1 MIKKTIKVLGV
12 RLSLVFLVLVLVLIA
27 GAAGLMLGYGVL
39 GSGQASRVFSG
50 DLWQEVMQR
59 LNP

>member
-27 GAAGLMLGYGVL
+27 GAAGLMLDYGVL
-39 GSGQASRVFSG
+39 GGGQASRVFSG
-50 DLWQEVMQR
+50 DLWQEVIQR

>member
-39 GSGQASRVFSG
+39 GGGQSSRVFSG

>member
-39 GSGQASRVFSG
+39 GGGQAFRVFSG

>member
-1 MIKKTIKVLGV
+1 MIKKMIKVLGV

-39 GSGQASRVFSG
+39 GGGQASRVFSG

>member
-1 MIKKTIKVLGV
+1 MIKKTIKVLGI

-27 GAAGLMLGYGVL
+27 AATGLMLGYGVL
-39 GSGQASRVFSG
+39 GGGQATRVFSG
-50 DLWQEVMQR
+50 NLWQDVIQR

>member
-39 GSGQASRVFSG
+39 GGGQASHVFSG

>member
-27 GAAGLMLGYGVL
+27 GAASLMLGYGVL
-39 GSGQASRVFSG
+39 GGGQASRVFSG